1 MFIFDIYSGY
11 AIRLKKNNSI
21 KYIYT
26 YWLSPLNL
34 STTIDI
40 NERERE
46 RALQIFFQL
55 NRFSRVEKSLFYKC
69 FIEVQNHIFIPIEND
84 N

>member
-1 MFIFDIYSGY
+1 MSKLLDE
-11 AIRLKKNNSI
+11 KKNNSI
-21 KYIYT
+21 KYTYT

-34 STTIDI
+34 STTIDKKK
-40 NERERE
+40 RERE
-46 RALQIFFQL
+46 IELQIFFQL

-69 FIEVQNHIFIPIEND
+69 FIEVQNDIFIPIENE

>member
-1 MFIFDIYSGY
+1 MFIFDIYSGH

-34 STTIDI
+34 STTIAKK
-40 NERERE
+40 RERE
-46 RALQIFFQL
+46 RDRITNIF
-55 NRFSRVEKSLFYKC
+55 SIKS
-69 FIEVQNHIFIPIEND
+69 IFKGRKKIIL
-84 N
+84 